1 MFDIIELHAELQRNR
16 IEAGLEKEDSIIP
29 RTARLERQLD
39 QDIEYFVKSRIDNP
53 YYIARE
59 PGRHP
64 DTIKASL
71 GSVIRKL
78 ERVPDRVM
86 AFAGW
91 IPRYLYLTSS
101 LLNQSHR

>member
-39 QDIEYFVKSRIDNP
+39 EDIEYFVKSGIDNP

-59 PGRHP
+59 LGRHP
-64 DTIKASL
+64 DTIKARL

-78 ERVPDRVM
+78 ERVPDIDILTGSWRSR
-86 AFAGW
+86 GG
-91 IPRYLYLTSS
+91 YLGIFT
-101 LLNQSHR
+101 